1 MRRLLAI
8 LLATAWGL
16 CLIAPATSLAAN
28 ATIERHALCMPDGQG
43 KHWAWWRIKREDWK
57 HTQLPCKNDW
67 AKGFM
72 VIGPD
77 GPMAVHKHRT
87 FGNLPDPSA
96 GLAGSPRAGVSV

>member
-8 LLATAWGL
+8 ALATAWGL
-16 CLIAPATSLAAN
+16 CLIAPAPSVAAN
-28 ATIERHALCMPDGQG
+28 ATLERHALCTPDGQG
-43 KHWAWWRIKREDWK
+43 KHWAWWRIKHEDWK
-57 HTQLPCKNDW
+57 QTNLPCKKDW

-96 GLAGSPRAGVSV
+96 GAL

>member
-8 LLATAWGL
+8 LVATAWGL
-16 CLIAPATSLAAN
+16 CLIAPAHSLAAN

-96 GLAGSPRAGVSV
+96 GAL

>member
-8 LLATAWGL
+8 ALAAAWGL
-16 CLIAPATSLAAN
+16 CLIAPAPTLAAN

-43 KHWAWWRIKREDWK
+43 KHWAWWRIKQENWK
-57 HTQLPCKNDW
+57 HTNLPCKKDW

-96 GLAGSPRAGVSV
+96 GAL